1 MTWIFLPFHFG
12 VIVCVFFGGRDDV
25 EICVSI
31 FDKKIMDGT
40 QTVHMKNHSLSDE
53 STEVLM
59 FTNNTGVQCWLGS
72 PNQWCRGHFWMFGFQ
87 T

>member
-1 MTWIFLPFHFG
+1 M
-12 VIVCVFFGGRDDV
+12 
-25 EICVSI
+25 SI
-31 FDKKIMDGT
+31 FDKNIMDGT
-40 QTVHMKNHSLSDE
+40 QTVHMKSHSLSDE

-72 PNQWCRGHFWMFGFQ
+72 PNQWGRGYFWMFGFQ